1 MKRILALLPGLLLL
15 AQLWAQPVQAA
26 DLGQLLLQEEETKE
40 TKEKAAGAALQLYAP
55 AAVLMEAS
63 TRQGIY

>member
-40 TKEKAAGAALQLYAP
+40 TKEKADGAELQLSAP
-55 AAVLMEAS
+55 SALLMEAS
-63 TRQGIY
+63 TGQVI

>member
-40 TKEKAAGAALQLYAP
+40 TKEKGGGAGRA
-55 AAVLMEAS
+55 E
-63 TRQGIY
+63 